1 MILDLAQ
8 CSTCQLPL
16 TVLLWLAAIAAAIAA
31 GACCAAIIVL
41 MFKMV
46 FEKY

>member
-16 TVLLWLAAIAAAIAA
+16 TVLLWLAAIAA